1 VKKVIL
7 VLSNPFKPDPRV
19 YKEAKSLVN
28 NGYDVTVLA
37 WDREGRHPKKE
48 IIDGIKIERIRLKA
62 PYGKITL
69 FVYLFLWGAYEFLF
83 LIKNK
88 WDVVHACD
96 FDTLLPAL
104 IVSKLKRKKII
115 FDIFDFY
122 GKMLPN
128 SLSMF
133 SYIITKLERFFIG
146 YVNAVIIPD
155 KDRKKEIAYL
165 NENIVIIINTPSDI
179 KEKKLKND
187 NIKFQIFYAG
197 LLARERGLENMIKAI
212 GDLDDVELII
222 VGFGRDENILIPL
235 FKKSK
240 NVGYIGRLPYEKVLE
255 MTMKSDLLFALYDT
269 KIENNKY
276 ASPNKLFEAMMC
288 GKPII
293 VNEGTTMSKIVKEWK
308 CGLVVPY
315 NDIEKIKETV
325 LKIKND
331 SNLKTEL
338 GKNGRTAYE
347 KEYNWK
353 IMEKRLLKLY
363 TEIGGKNGK

>member
-1 VKKVIL
+1 MKKVIML
-7 VLSNPFKPDPRV
+7 LSNPFKPDPRV

-37 WDREGRHPKKE
+37 WDRECKYPKKE
-48 IIDGIKIERIRLKA
+48 VIDEIKIERIRLKA

-69 FVYLFLWGAYEFLF
+69 FIYLYFWWIYEFLF

-88 WDVVHACD
+88 YDIVHACN

-104 IVSKLKRKKII
+104 IASKLKRKKII

-122 GKMLPN
+122 GKMLPP
-128 SLSMF
+128 SLSKF
-133 SYIITKLERFFIG
+133 SYILTKLERFFIG

-155 KDRKKEIAYL
+155 KDRKREINYL
-165 NENIVIIINTPSDI
+165 NRKIVVIMNTPLDI
-179 KEKKLKND
+179 EKKKLEKK

-197 LLARERGLENMIKAI
+197 LIARERGLENMIKAI
-212 GDLDDVELII
+212 EDSDDIELII
-222 VGFGRDENILIPL
+222 AGFGRDEEILIPL
-235 FKKSK
+235 FKRSK
-240 NVGYIGRLPYEKVLE
+240 NVEYIGRLPYEKVLE

-269 KIENNKY
+269 EIENNKY

-293 VNEGTTMSKIVKEWK
+293 VNKDTTMSKIVKKWN

-315 NDIEKIKETV
+315 NNIEKIKESI

-331 SNLKTEL
+331 PNLKIEL
-338 GKNGRTAYE
+338 GKNGRRAYGE
-347 KEYNWK
+347 EYNWK
-353 IMEKRLLKLY
+353 IMEKRLLDLY
-363 TEIGGKNGK
+363 EGLK